1 MSCVDV
7 KKIKMSI
14 LELRNI
20 YRDRLNVSNQ
30 ECDYIY
36 KVILEDLCYIDP
48 IKIALDPNFIVPENS
63 KKLILDSLNR
73 ICDNYP
79 LDYIISKKNFYGY
92 DFFVNE
98 GVLIPR
104 PETEELV
111 KWILENNK
119 NLKGTKKVI
128 DLCSGSGC
136 IGIVISK
143 ENNNMDVTL
152 SDVSEK
158 ALEVC
163 NRNKINLNSN
173 VKSIKLD
180 LNSKLQHSKKYDLI
194 VSNPPYLSTKEA
206 HKIGKN
212 VKYEPEIALF
222 APINKPLHFYEKIFE
237 FASTNLN
244 KNGEIYLEINPIF
257 IEDFSQLLSRFNPN
271 DVNFRDDFRGKKRLV
286 KVLF

>member
-1 MSCVDV
+1 VDD
-7 KKIKMSI
+7 KKNKMSI

-20 YRDRLNVSNQ
+20 YRDRLNFSNQ
-30 ECDYIY
+30 ECDFIY
-36 KVILEDLCYIDP
+36 KVILKDLCNIDP
-48 IKIALDPNFIVPENS
+48 IKIALDPNFILAKDSE
-63 KKLILDSLNR
+63 KLSLGSLIK
-73 ICDNYP
+73 ICNDYP

-92 DFFVNE
+92 EFFVNE
-98 GVLIPR
+98 DVLIPR

-111 KWILENNK
+111 KWILDDNN
-119 NLKGTKKVI
+119 NLTGTKKVI

-152 SDVSEK
+152 SDVSDK

-163 NRNKINLNSN
+163 NRNKIIFNPG
-173 VKSIKLD
+173 VKLIKLD
-180 LNSKLQHSKKYDLI
+180 LNSKLQHHEKYDLI
-194 VSNPPYLSTKEA
+194 VSNPPYLSRDQADE
-206 HKIGKN
+206 IGKN

-244 KNGEIYLEINPIF
+244 KNGEIYLEINPNF
-257 IEDFSQLLSRFNPN
+257 IKDFRQLLSRFNPN
-271 DVNFRDDFRGKKRLV
+271 DVNFREDFRGKKRLV

>member
-1 MSCVDV
+1 MDD
-7 KKIKMSI
+7 KKNKMSI

-20 YRDRLNVSNQ
+20 YRDRLNLSNQ

-36 KVILEDLCYIDP
+36 KVVLKDLCFIDP
-48 IKIALDPNFIVPENS
+48 IKIALDPNFIIRKDYEN
-63 KKLILDSLNR
+63 LILDSLKK
-73 ICDNYP
+73 ICNNYP
-79 LDYIISKKNFYGY
+79 LDYLISKKNFYGY

-98 GVLIPR
+98 DVLIPR

-111 KWILENNK
+111 KWILDDNN
-119 NLKGTKKVI
+119 NLTGTKKVI

-152 SDVSEK
+152 SDVSDK

-163 NRNKINLNSN
+163 NRNKIIFNPG
-173 VKSIKLD
+173 VKLIKLD
-180 LNSKLQHSKKYDLI
+180 LNSKLQHHEKYDLI
-194 VSNPPYLSTKEA
+194 VSNPPYLSRDEA
-206 HKIGKN
+206 NEIGEN

-222 APINKPLHFYEKIFE
+222 APRNKPLHFYEKIFE

-244 KNGEIYLEINPIF
+244 KNGEIYLEINPNF
-257 IEDFSQLLSRFNPN
+257 IKDFRQLLSRFNPN
-271 DVNFRDDFRGKKRLV
+271 DVNFREDFRGKKRLV

>member
-1 MSCVDV
+1 MDD
-7 KKIKMSI
+7 KKNKMSI

-20 YRDRLNVSNQ
+20 YRDRLNLSNQ

-36 KVILEDLCYIDP
+36 KVVLKDLCFIDP
-48 IKIALDPNFIVPENS
+48 IKIALDPNFIIKKDSEN
-63 KKLILDSLNR
+63 LILDSLKK
-73 ICDNYP
+73 ICNNYP
-79 LDYIISKKNFYGY
+79 LDYLISKKNFYGY

-98 GVLIPR
+98 DVLIPR

-111 KWILENNK
+111 KWILDDNN
-119 NLKGTKKVI
+119 NLTGTKKVI

-152 SDVSEK
+152 SDVSDK

-163 NRNKINLNSN
+163 NRNKIIVNPG
-173 VKSIKLD
+173 VKLIKLD
-180 LNSKLQHSKKYDLI
+180 LNSKLQHHEKYDLI
-194 VSNPPYLSTKEA
+194 VSNPPYLSRDEA
-206 HKIGKN
+206 NEIGEN

-222 APINKPLHFYEKIFE
+222 APRNKPLHFYEKIFE

-244 KNGEIYLEINPIF
+244 KNGEIYLEINPNF
-257 IEDFSQLLSRFNPN
+257 IKDFRQLLSRFNPN
-271 DVNFRDDFRGKKRLV
+271 DVNFREDFRGKKRLV

>member
-1 MSCVDV
+1 MDD
-7 KKIKMSI
+7 KKNKMSI

-20 YRDRLNVSNQ
+20 YRDRLNLSNQ

-36 KVILEDLCYIDP
+36 KVVLKDLCFIDP
-48 IKIALDPNFIVPENS
+48 IKIALDPNFIIQKDSE
-63 KKLILDSLNR
+63 KLILDSLKK
-73 ICDNYP
+73 ICNNYP
-79 LDYIISKKNFYGY
+79 LDYLISKKNFYGY
-92 DFFVNE
+92 EFFVNE
-98 GVLIPR
+98 DVLIPR

-111 KWILENNK
+111 KWILDDNN
-119 NLKGTKKVI
+119 NLTGTKKVI

-143 ENNNMDVTL
+143 ENNNMDVTI
-152 SDVSEK
+152 SDVSDK

-163 NRNKINLNSN
+163 NRNKIIFNPG
-173 VKSIKLD
+173 VKLIKLD
-180 LNSKLQHSKKYDLI
+180 LNSKLQHHEKYDLI
-194 VSNPPYLSTKEA
+194 VSNPPYLSRDQADE
-206 HKIGKN
+206 IGKN

-244 KNGEIYLEINPIF
+244 KNGEIYLEINPNF
-257 IEDFSQLLSRFNPN
+257 IKDFRQLLSRFNPN
-271 DVNFRDDFRGKKRLV
+271 DVNFREDFRGKKRLV

>member
-1 MSCVDV
+1 
-7 KKIKMSI
+7 MSI

-20 YRDRLNVSNQ
+20 YRDRLNLSNQ

-36 KVILEDLCYIDP
+36 KVVLKDLCFIDP
-48 IKIALDPNFIVPENS
+48 IKIALDPNFIIRKDSE
-63 KKLILDSLNR
+63 KLILDSLKK
-73 ICDNYP
+73 ICNNYP
-79 LDYIISKKNFYGY
+79 LDYLISKKNFYGY

-98 GVLIPR
+98 DVLIPR

-111 KWILENNK
+111 KWILDDNN
-119 NLKGTKKVI
+119 NLTGTKKVI

-152 SDVSEK
+152 SDVSDK

-163 NRNKINLNSN
+163 NRNKIIFNPG
-173 VKSIKLD
+173 VKLIKLD
-180 LNSKLQHSKKYDLI
+180 LNSKLQHHEKYDLI
-194 VSNPPYLSTKEA
+194 VSNPPYLSRDEA
-206 HKIGKN
+206 DEIGKN

-244 KNGEIYLEINPIF
+244 KNGEIYLEINPNF
-257 IEDFSQLLSRFNPN
+257 IKDFRQLLSRFNPN
-271 DVNFRDDFRGKKRLV
+271 DVNFREDFRGKKRLV